1 MVWYGMYGMEK
12 PFPGSHGWFL
22 HDIGMVTIPYHTI
35 FPGKMDNFPTVRSIQ
50 HFRPPPGVDQRAA
63 ARGLHRAFAE
73 GLLPVHHGTH

>member
-1 MVWYGMYGMEK
+1 
-12 PFPGSHGWFL
+12 
-22 HDIGMVTIPYHTI
+22 MVTGYHSQEVMGGFYMTL
-35 FPGKMDNFPTVRSIQ
+35 DRFPTVKSIQ